1 MQMNIDLN
9 VFNIV
14 VVVITGIV
22 VLAAIIGFIWGCVT
36 DKIPYPG
43 KFPSRHTDVPE
54 SITPITPRKH
64 VDNTHL
70 IILKNRVKNRGRP
83 WPKVEDPKWIQRK
96 RDNEKQ
102 QLHIPYGPNINMTAV
117 DEFIVPDT
125 SDLYEV
131 EPHTGRQKKV
141 NSSYAKKQDNTEID
155 CDLFQYDL
163 SDQTAT
169 FYFNR
174 SWLKFVDIEV
184 DRIATF
190 KVWNPA
196 PSPIP
201 AMQKNGGYY
210 LICTAP
216 IKSLHDNGNHICATV
231 LLKEMA
237 RSHPSDEDIIKTKL
251 DTIVSDYKKSETIRR
266 RSLVEKWSGLF
277 EPNEKDL

>member
-1 MQMNIDLN
+1 MQN
-9 VFNIV
+9 VGFYISEN
-14 VVVITGIV
+14 VVIVIV
-22 VLAAIIGFIWGCVT
+22 LVVAVILCWLMVKYNLGP
-36 DKIPYPG
+36 IPMELPV
-43 KFPSRHTDVPE
+43 KDELPPEPSKP
-54 SITPITPRKH
+54 H

-83 WPKVEDPKWIQRK
+83 WPKVENPKWIQRK
-96 RDNEKQ
+96 RELEKQ
-102 QLHIPYGPNINMTAV
+102 KLHVPYVPNIQKPVV

-163 SDQTAT
+163 SAQTAT

-184 DRIATF
+184 DRITTF

-196 PSPIP
+196 SSPIP
-201 AMQKNGGYY
+201 AMQKNGGHYV
-210 LICTAP
+210 ICTAP
-216 IKSLHDNGNHICATV
+216 IKSLHDNGNYICATV

-251 DTIVSDYKKSETIRR
+251 DTIVSDYKKSELIRR
-266 RSLVEKWSGLF
+266 RNLVEKWSGIF
-277 EPNEKDL
+277 E